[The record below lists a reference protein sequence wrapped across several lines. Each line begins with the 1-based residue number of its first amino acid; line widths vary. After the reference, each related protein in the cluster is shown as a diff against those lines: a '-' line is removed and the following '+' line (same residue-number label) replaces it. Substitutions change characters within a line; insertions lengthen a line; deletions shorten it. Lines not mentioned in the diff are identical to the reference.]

1 MKKVDPFAPQG
12 EILGQTLTMRVD
24 VSAPEDLRRRDGM
37 SRTQSEASSAPKKS
51 LERQSSFGSG
61 SDYEDARSAYIRGEE
76 CARRHTKNRTHTLAR
91 WHTRTH

>member
-91 WHTRTH
+91 WHNRTH